1 MSVNKREVIS
11 KHFLLKP
18 TVQYNIAEARE
29 NLSKLLEDAKSSNLV
44 LSRYG
49 SPLGVL
55 MSYEQFEEI
64 KLQILNF
71 LFDKMKISEQE
82 IIHSLSHGISKPLEE
97 KKIEK
102 LINDNIKKVRRKQK
116 HKRSA

>member
-1 MSVNKREVIS
+1 MAVTKQEVFS
-11 KHFLLKP
+11 KNFLLKP

-29 NLSKLLEDAKSSNLV
+29 NLSKLLENTKNSNLV

-64 KLQILNF
+64 KHQIIGF
-71 LFDKMKISEQE
+71 LLDKMKLSEQE
-82 IIHSLSHGISKPLEE
+82 IINNISASTSKALKE
-97 KKIEK
+97 KDLGK
-102 LINDNIKKVRRKQK
+102 LINESVREVRKKRKK
-116 HKRSA
+116 